1 MIIVLKVNEWNN
13 DGTFDNGILIFC
25 IDGNFFP
32 KEIVTS
38 TLSYEVPLLKKNLKK
53 VTVNK
58 ELYSM
63 QKNKAFAEIY
73 NMTFPKDIDV
83 DNDYRFDITP
93 QSFADNDCY

>member
-1 MIIVLKVNEWNN
+1 
-13 DGTFDNGILIFC
+13 
-25 IDGNFFP
+25 
-32 KEIVTS
+32 
-38 TLSYEVPLLKKNLKK
+38 
-53 VTVNK
+53 
-58 ELYSM
+58 M